1 VDDQLRSVERVVPAL
16 ALGLALL
23 GLRVAAFQAGQPFR
37 TGVNTVPIYATVT
50 DSRGALVADL
60 SAQDFEVE
68 DDGRRRPITL
78 FESDVQSMT
87 IAILLDRSPSVVD
100 LAQRLNTA
108 VTELVRRLLPAD
120 RACLGTFSH
129 VVTLNPS
136 LTSEHGALLRHLGDD
151 APFPAGTALWDAVEA
166 GRAAVAG
173 EGGRRVVLIFT
184 DAADNS
190 SRSDIDA
197 VRMAL
202 EKDGVMTYAVGVR
215 GREGIE
221 TRELTAIA
229 RATGGWYFEL
239 KPADDV
245 AGSMQRIADE
255 LHRQYSIGF
264 TPSALDDRMH
274 RIVVKVKRAGFTVRA
289 RREYF
294 ASSHA
299 NVR

>member
-1 VDDQLRSVERVVPAL
+1 VALVKRVVPAL
-16 ALGLALL
+16 VLGLALVAP
-23 GLRVAAFQAGQPFR
+23 RVPAFQTGQPFR

-68 DDGRRRPITL
+68 DEGRRQPITV
-78 FESDVQSMT
+78 FNRDVQAMT
-87 IAILLDRSPSVVD
+87 IAILLDRSPSVFDVS
-100 LAQRLNTA
+100 QRLHTA
-108 VTELVRRLLPAD
+108 VTEFVGRLLPAD

-136 LTSEHGALLRHLGDD
+136 LTSEHDALLRHLGDD

-166 GRAAVAG
+166 GRASVAG

-190 SRSDIDA
+190 SRLDIDDT
-197 VRMAL
+197 RTAL
-202 EKDGVMTYAVGVR
+202 QKDGVMTYAVGVR
-215 GREGIE
+215 GREGLE
-221 TRELTAIA
+221 TRELTAIT

-245 AGSMQRIADE
+245 AGRMQQIADE
-255 LHRQYSIGF
+255 LHRQYAIGF
-264 TPSALDDRMH
+264 TPSALDDRLH
-274 RIVVKVKRAGFTVRA
+274 RIVVKVKRPGLTVRA
-289 RREYF
+289 RRAYF
-294 ASSHA
+294 ASSKA

>member
-1 VDDQLRSVERVVPAL
+1 MVKRVVPAL
-16 ALGLALL
+16 VLGLAL
-23 GLRVAAFQAGQPFR
+23 VAQRAPASQTGQPFR

-50 DSRGALVADL
+50 DNRGTLVADL
-60 SAQDFEVE
+60 NAQDFEVYDE
-68 DDGRRRPITL
+68 GRRQPITV
-78 FESDVQSMT
+78 FSRDVQAMT
-87 IAILLDRSPSVVD
+87 IAILLDRSPSVFDVS
-100 LAQRLNTA
+100 QRLQTA
-108 VTELVRRLLPAD
+108 VTGLVQRLLPAD

-136 LTSEHGALLRHLGDD
+136 LTSAHDALLRHLGDD

-166 GRAAVAG
+166 GRAAIAG

-197 VRMAL
+197 VRTAL

-215 GREGIE
+215 GREGLE

-245 AGSMQRIADE
+245 DGRMQQIADE
-255 LHRQYSIGF
+255 LHRQYTIGF
-264 TPSALDDRMH
+264 TPSALDDRTH
-274 RIVVKVKRAGFTVRA
+274 RIVVRVKRPGLTVRA
-289 RREYF
+289 RRAYF
-294 ASSHA
+294 ASSKA

>member
-1 VDDQLRSVERVVPAL
+1 MVKRVVAPL
-16 ALGLALL
+16 VLGLALVAQ
-23 GLRVAAFQAGQPFR
+23 RVPAFQTGQPFR

-60 SAQDFEVE
+60 SAQDFEVD
-68 DDGRRRPITL
+68 DDGRRQPIMV
-78 FESDVQSMT
+78 FNRDVKAMT

-100 LAQRLNTA
+100 VSQRLNTA
-108 VTELVRRLLPAD
+108 VTELVQRLWPAD

-136 LTSEHGALLRHLGDD
+136 LTGEHAALLRHLGDD
-151 APFPAGTALWDAVEA
+151 APFPAGTALWDALDA

-173 EGGRRVVLIFT
+173 EGGRRIVLILT

-190 SRSDIDA
+190 SRSDVDA
-197 VRMAL
+197 VRTAL
-202 EKDGVMTYAVGVR
+202 EKDGVMTYGVGVR
-215 GREGIE
+215 GREGLE

-245 AGSMQRIADE
+245 VGRMQQIADE
-255 LHRQYSIGF
+255 LHRQYTIGF

-274 RIVVKVKRAGFTVRA
+274 RIVVKVKRPGFTVRA
-289 RREYF
+289 RRAYF

>member
-1 VDDQLRSVERVVPAL
+1 MVTRVVPPL
-16 ALGLALL
+16 VLGLALVAQ
-23 GLRVAAFQAGQPFR
+23 RVPAFQTGQPFR

-50 DSRGALVADL
+50 DNRGTPVPDL
-60 SAQDFEVE
+60 SAKDFEVY
-68 DDGRRRPITL
+68 DDGGRQPITV
-78 FESDVQSMT
+78 FNRDVQAMT
-87 IAILLDRSPSVVD
+87 IAILLDRSPSVFDVS
-100 LAQRLNTA
+100 QRLHTA
-108 VTELVRRLLPAD
+108 ATELVQRLLPAD

-136 LTSEHGALLRHLGDD
+136 LTSEHDALLRHLGDD
-151 APFPAGTALWDAVEA
+151 APFPAGTAMWDAVEA

-173 EGGRRVVLIFT
+173 EGGRRVVLILT

-197 VRMAL
+197 VRTAL
-202 EKDGVMTYAVGVR
+202 EKDGVMTYGVGVR
-215 GREGIE
+215 GREGLE

-245 AGSMQRIADE
+245 AGRMQQIADE
-255 LHRQYSIGF
+255 LHRQYTIGF

-274 RIVVKVKRAGFTVRA
+274 RIVVKVKRPGFTVRA
-289 RREYF
+289 RRAYF

>member
-1 VDDQLRSVERVVPAL
+1 
-16 ALGLALL
+16 
-23 GLRVAAFQAGQPFR
+23 
-37 TGVNTVPIYATVT
+37 
-50 DSRGALVADL
+50 
-60 SAQDFEVE
+60 
-68 DDGRRRPITL
+68 
-78 FESDVQSMT
+78 MT
-87 IAILLDRSPSVVD
+87 IAILLDRSPSVFDVS
-100 LAQRLNTA
+100 QRLNTA

-136 LTSEHGALLRHLGDD
+136 LTSGHGALLRHLGDN

-197 VRMAL
+197 VRTAL
-202 EKDGVMTYAVGVR
+202 EKDGVMTYGVGVR

-245 AGSMQRIADE
+245 AGRMQQIADE
-255 LHRQYSIGF
+255 LHRQYAIGF

-289 RREYF
+289 RRAYF

>member
-1 VDDQLRSVERVVPAL
+1 MVQRVVPL
-16 ALGLALL
+16 LTLGLAL
-23 GLRVAAFQAGQPFR
+23 VAGRAPAFQSAQPFR
-37 TGVNTVPIYATVT
+37 TGVNTVPVYATVT

-60 SAQDFEVE
+60 SAKDFEVE
-68 DDGRRRPITL
+68 DDGRRQPITV
-78 FESDVQSMT
+78 FNRDVQAMT
-87 IAILLDRSPSVVD
+87 VAILLDRSPSVFDVS
-100 LAQRLNTA
+100 QRLNTA
-108 VTELVRRLLPAD
+108 VTELVQRLLPAD

-136 LTSEHGALLRHLGDD
+136 LTSEHDALLRHLGDD
-151 APFPAGTALWDAVEA
+151 GPFPAGTAMWDAVDA

-173 EGGRRVVLIFT
+173 EGGRRVILIFT

-197 VRMAL
+197 VRTAL
-202 EKDGVMTYAVGVR
+202 EKDGVMTYGVGVR
-215 GREGIE
+215 GREGLE

-245 AGSMQRIADE
+245 VGRMQQIADE
-255 LHRQYSIGF
+255 LHRQYAIGF
-264 TPSALDDRMH
+264 APSALDDRMH
-274 RIVVKVKRAGFTVRA
+274 RIVVNVKRAGLRVRA
-289 RREYF
+289 RRAYF

-299 NVR
+299 SLR